1 MPHLPD
7 AHPSSLSNTDQTSAP
22 GESDDGQSLGKFS
35 YKRFGREF
43 TSAPDEAIL
52 NYPDCSIRP
61 DEERIL
67 KGLPPERGPFATT
80 KPRCNKEKLLIPDK
94 NNSTFDPAAFLAS
107 AGLGR
112 RIVKL
117 EPRETF
123 FSQGDPTDSVFYL
136 QSGRAKLTVV
146 SQFGK
151 EATITLLSS
160 GDFVGEESL
169 AAVVGLRLAT
179 ATAVNTC
186 TALKIA
192 RDEMIRVMHD
202 EPAFADMFLKFLLT
216 RSMRTQADLVDQLFN
231 SSEKRLARILL
242 IMAEFGKPGEQET
255 FIPPIT
261 QETLADMIGTTRSR
275 VSFFMN
281 RFRKLGFISY
291 DGRIQVHKSL
301 LNVVL
306 LDQLPGH
313 NSQKPDLSDLP

>member
-1 MPHLPD
+1 MPIT
-7 AHPSSLSNTDQTSAP
+7 NN
-22 GESDDGQSLGKFS
+22 KK
-35 YKRFGREF
+35 YK
-43 TSAPDEAIL
+43 
-52 NYPDCSIRP
+52 
-61 DEERIL
+61 
-67 KGLPPERGPFATT
+67 
-80 KPRCNKEKLLIPDK
+80 
-94 NNSTFDPAAFLAS
+94 TFDPAAFLSS

-112 RIVKL
+112 RIVELQSK
-117 EPRETF
+117 EIF
-123 FSQGDPTDSVFYL
+123 FSQGDPADSIFYL
-136 QSGRAKLTVV
+136 QNGRAKLTVV

-151 EATITLLSS
+151 EATITLLSA

-169 AAVVGLRLAT
+169 ATVAGLRLST

-186 TALKIA
+186 TALKIGK
-192 RDEMIRVMHD
+192 DEMIRVMHEQHALSD
-202 EPAFADMFLKFLLT
+202 LFLAFLLA

-242 IMAEFGKPGEQET
+242 LMAEFGKPGSPNT

-291 DGRIQVHKSL
+291 NGRIQVHKSL

-306 LDQLPGH
+306 LDQLPEH
-313 NSQKPDLSDLP
+313 NSEQPSVAAD